1 MMMDDER
8 TATAR
13 AQALRLGSA
22 FSPGAPINQ
31 STLFAG
37 RQAELE
43 SISDAVVQ
51 RGLHVVVFGERG
63 VGKTSLTNVLPEF
76 MDQAGIGDFTVG
88 RVNCDSGDTFRTLWH
103 KVLREVTVSIAVPSA
118 GLRASPQEHLL
129 TLNETLGADP
139 GQEDIRYLLQRVG
152 QRLILVFDEFDRIR
166 QPTAGREMANV
177 IKSLSDHLVDV
188 TVVLVGVADTVDDLV
203 REHQSIDRCL
213 VQVRMPRMSGGE
225 LEDILGRGYAHVGM
239 TVLPDAAL
247 LIAYLSQGL
256 PHFTHLLG
264 LAAGRAAIEQ
274 RAREVDA
281 THVVAAVR
289 AAVHQ
294 TQHSIASD
302 YTRAT
307 STQRQNSL
315 FRQVFLAC
323 ALAETDPL
331 GFFGAADVRAPLSA
345 IMGKRYE
352 IPSFARHLDQFCQA
366 ARGPALQ
373 RSGAPRHY
381 RYRFVNPLL
390 QPYVVLRALE
400 QGLVTLEQLQR
411 LSS

>member
-1 MMMDDER
+1 M
-8 TATAR
+8 R
-13 AQALRLGSA
+13 AQGLRLGSA

-37 RQAELE
+37 RQAELQ

-88 RVNCDSGDTFRTLWH
+88 RVNCDSGDTFRTLWQ
-103 KVLREVTVSIAVPSA
+103 KVLREVTVSVTMPSA
-118 GLRASPQEHLL
+118 GLRPSSQEYIL
-129 TLNETLGADP
+129 TLNETLGTDP
-139 GQEDIRYLLQRVG
+139 SPEDVRYLLQRVG
-152 QRLILVFDEFDRIR
+152 RRLILVFDEFDRIG
-166 QPTAGREMANV
+166 QPLADRGMANV

-188 TVVLVGVADTVDDLV
+188 TVVLVGVADTVDELV

-213 VQVRMPRMSGGE
+213 VQVRMPRMSQSE
-225 LEDILGRGYAHVGM
+225 LEDILARGYSQVEMAVQ
-239 TVLPDAAL
+239 PDAAL

-274 RAREVDA
+274 RVREVNA
-281 THVVAAVR
+281 THVVTAVGAAVR
-289 AAVHQ
+289 Q

-302 YTRAT
+302 YTKAT
-307 STQRQNSL
+307 SSQRQDSL

-345 IMGKRYE
+345 VMGRRYE

-373 RSGAPRHY
+373 RSGMPRHY
-381 RYRFVNPLL
+381 RYRFTNPLL
-390 QPYVVLRALE
+390 QPYVVLQALE
-400 QGLVTLEQLQR
+400 QDLVTLEQLQQ